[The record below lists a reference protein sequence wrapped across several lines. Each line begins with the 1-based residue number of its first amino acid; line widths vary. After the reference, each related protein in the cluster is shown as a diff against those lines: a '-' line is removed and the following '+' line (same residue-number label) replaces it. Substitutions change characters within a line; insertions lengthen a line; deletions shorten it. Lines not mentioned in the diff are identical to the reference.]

1 MAKTFKVDINGLK
14 EFSQKLKAAADG
26 DLIKQYN
33 LWLEAAGM
41 EFLDIVQDE
50 IIRLKVVDTRRLL
63 NSFTR
68 SDSDCIFK
76 LTGKG
81 LKLEIGT
88 NIEYA
93 QWVNDGHYIGSK
105 KLTIKTKNGRKLALR
120 NIKNWVGKR
129 KWIEGYHYFDIS
141 LEVFEK
147 ILVTSMEK
155 KLQEWLDE
163 F

>member
-1 MAKTFKVDINGLK
+1 MAKTFKVDIEGLK
-14 EFSQKLKAAADG
+14 EFSQKLEEAASS

-41 EFLDIVQDE
+41 EFLDLVQDE

-63 NSFTR
+63 NSFGRT
-68 SDSDCIFK
+68 DSDCIFE
-76 LTGKG
+76 LTDKG

-88 NIEYA
+88 NVEYA
-93 QWVNDGHYIGSK
+93 THVNDGHNLKG
-105 KLTIKTKNGRKLALR
+105 GG
-120 NIKNWVGKR
+120 W
-129 KWIEGYHYFDIS
+129 WEGYHYFDIS
-141 LEVFEK
+141 VKVFEK
-147 ILVTSMEK
+147 ILAASLEK

>member
-1 MAKTFKVDINGLK
+1 MAKTFKVDIEGLK
-14 EFSQKLKAAADG
+14 EFSQKLKEAAGG

-68 SDSDCIFK
+68 SDSDCVFE
-76 LTGKG
+76 LNDKG

-88 NIEYA
+88 SVEYSTY
-93 QWVNDGHYIGSK
+93 VNDGHNLKG
-105 KLTIKTKNGRKLALR
+105 GG
-120 NIKNWVGKR
+120 W
-129 KWIEGYHYFDIS
+129 WEGYHYFDIS
-141 LEVFEK
+141 LMVFEK
-147 ILVTSMEK
+147 ILVASMEK